1 MNHPPKSP
9 EPETTRSQSWK
20 WRIPSVFG
28 LVTLITLLAGGT
40 LWWLSS
46 RGVQHRLAEM
56 RAKGLPTMAREI
68 NAFHVVPAGVA
79 DCTLAW
85 IATGKSAE
93 AAAASEAAN
102 ALPIIGKDCADCEI
116 PPPGD
121 PWDKREAVEK
131 FLSDNAALIESIRKA
146 AAIGG
151 QVRFPVDYSAGFMV
165 DLLDT
170 QRMRGISRIL
180 QLDAQASAH
189 RGDGQRALQD
199 IHDQLTLSEALRG
212 EPTVISQLVR
222 YGLNSIAVS
231 GIEKLAPD
239 LNWSDEELRGLQ
251 ARLSAMTFEH
261 GIQRALAGET
271 AFILEQ
277 MNQVPLG
284 PLRGTNQALLL
295 DLMDETTEAFNH
307 TWPEPLQRQS
317 AALTKL
323 NQKIGTSFLSNRYAM
338 LSMYTPALEQIGNA
352 TGRQVAKQRMATIA
366 LACYR
371 HHRQHGVRPGSLD
384 KIDAKLLGEL
394 RDVLIDPFTGEP
406 LLLRQDET
414 GWLIY
419 SVGHNG
425 KDDQGDE
432 KLDVP
437 FRIRFARPSLPPTGP
452 AAVRRVPD
460 SARPH

>member
-1 MNHPPKSP
+1 MSHPTEAP
-9 EPETTRSQSWK
+9 EPETPRRRK
-20 WRIPSVFG
+20 WTIPRVLG
-28 LVTLITLLAGGT
+28 LVTLIGLLAGGT

-56 RAKGLPTMAREI
+56 RAKGLPTTARGI

-85 IATGKSAE
+85 IAAGKSAE
-93 AAAASEAAN
+93 AAAASVAAN

-151 QVRFPVDYSAGFMV
+151 QVRFPVDYSAGFMA

-189 RGDGQRALQD
+189 RGDARRVLQD

-222 YGLNSIAVS
+222 YALNSMAVS

-239 LNWSDEELRGLQ
+239 LNWSDEELRGMQ
-251 ARLSAMTFEH
+251 ARLSAMTFEQ

-295 DLMDETTEAFNH
+295 DLMDESIEAFNH
-307 TWPEPLQRQS
+307 PWPESFQRQS
-317 AALTKL
+317 AAVAKL
-323 NQKIGTSFLSNRYAM
+323 KQKIGTSFLSKRYAM
-338 LSMYTPALEQIGNA
+338 LSFYTPSLEQIRNA
-352 TGRQVAKQRMATIA
+352 TGRQVAKLRMATIA

-371 HHRQHGVRPGSLD
+371 HHRLHGTWPESLD
-384 KIDAKLLGEL
+384 KVDTKLLGVL
-394 RDVLIDPFTGEP
+394 RDPLIDPFTGQP
-406 LLLRQDET
+406 FLLRQDET

-419 SVGHNG
+419 SAGHNE

-432 KLDVP
+432 RLDVP
-437 FRIRFARPSLPPTGP
+437 FQIGFKRP
-452 AAVRRVPD
+452 
-460 SARPH
+460 